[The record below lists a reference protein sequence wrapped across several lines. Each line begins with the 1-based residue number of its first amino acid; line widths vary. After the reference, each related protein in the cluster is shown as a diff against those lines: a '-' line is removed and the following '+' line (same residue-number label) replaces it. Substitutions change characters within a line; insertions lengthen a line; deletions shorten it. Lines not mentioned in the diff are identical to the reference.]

1 MTRPGFAVAPV
12 RGARISLT
20 HSPPH
25 DTLDL
30 AAIRARHTLLLLG
43 LLWDGDRARVDIA
56 RDLGLSRSAISSIV
70 AELME
75 VGLVQEGGT
84 RDGTGVGRRA
94 TLLHLN
100 ARAAALLA
108 IDLGA
113 SHARVDVLDLRCR
126 SLASR
131 SVPHDI
137 QLGPQA
143 TYALLTSLA
152 TQVLQEAG
160 VPLTQVAVAGVGVPG
175 PVDHESGRVVQPPN
189 MPGWDG
195 EHVGEHLRAALGVD
209 VLVDNDANLGALAE
223 ARFGAHRGVS
233 DLIYVKLATGI
244 GAGVLLGG
252 RLHRGA
258 RGGAGEIGHIS
269 INEQGPVGRSGNP
282 GSLESYAAAQV
293 LVPLATRL
301 HAEGTPTTMNAPL
314 TLDDLLRHANSDPLA
329 QAVWETAG
337 HHLGVAIS
345 TTLNLFNPQAVVI
358 GGRLA
363 QAGNVL
369 IDAIRASADRRTMRI
384 NADRARIDLGTLGEH
399 AGVLGAGA
407 MMLGALFTP
416 RGLPH
421 LYRVSRAAQEAGV
434 GSRAPP
440 RGGLSSG
447 TPDNPASPPARPGLT
462 AQPFTLA
469 PPLPFPFGGT
479 P

>member
-1 MTRPGFAVAPV
+1 MTHAA
-12 RGARISLT
+12 
-20 HSPPH
+20 HSH

-30 AAIRARHTLLLLG
+30 AAIRARHTVLLLG
-43 LLWDGDRARVDIA
+43 LLWEGDRARVDIA
-56 RDLGLSRSAISSIV
+56 RDLGLSRSAISNIV
-70 AELME
+70 AELMD
-75 VGLVQEGGT
+75 VGLVQEAGARSGAQ
-84 RDGTGVGRRA
+84 VGRRA

-100 ARAAALLA
+100 ARAAMLLA

-137 QLGPQA
+137 QRGPQA
-143 TYALLTSLA
+143 TYALLGELA
-152 TQVLQEAG
+152 AQVMREAG
-160 VPLTQVAVAGVGVPG
+160 VVTAQVAVAGVGVPG
-175 PVDHESGRVVQPPN
+175 PVDHESGGVVLPPN

-195 EHVGEHLRAALGVD
+195 ENVGEGLRRVLGVP

-223 ARFGAHRGVS
+223 TRFGAHRGVA

-293 LVPLATRL
+293 LAPLAAQLR
-301 HAEGTPTTMNAPL
+301 ASGTPSTLGDAP
-314 TLDDLLRHANSDPLA
+314 TLADLLRHANSDPLA
-329 QAVWETAG
+329 RAVWQTTG

-345 TTLNLFNPQAVVI
+345 TMLNLFNPQAVVI

-363 QAGNVL
+363 QAGEVL
-369 IDAIRASADRRTMRI
+369 IGAVRTSAQQRTMRI
-384 NADRARIDLGTLGEH
+384 NAERARLDLSTLGGD

-421 LYRVSRAAQEAGV
+421 LYAISHPLSAAGA

-440 RGGLSSG
+440 RAGLSSM
-447 TPDNPASPPARPGLT
+447 TPDNPNARSISV
-462 AQPFTLA
+462 Q
-469 PPLPFPFGGT
+469 PFPFLNGGV